1 MDFAAIYHFLFEQ
14 YAGIGVLVAAGL
26 IISIVAAMIMEV
38 KTRKTFVDRGE
49 EPENAWEAN
58 SDAND
63 ASNGASSSTSNG
75 VSNGA
80 ANGVSSSTSSDTS
93 SSDEGAK

>member
-58 SDAND
+58 ST
-63 ASNGASSSTSNG
+63 SNGVSNG

-80 ANGVSSSTSSDTS
+80 ANGASSSTSSGTS

>member
-49 EPENAWEAN
+49 EPENALEAN
-58 SDAND
+58 SDANVSQVSAD
-63 ASNGASSSTSNG
+63 GQAPETVPPTASKTR
-75 VSNGA
+75 
-80 ANGVSSSTSSDTS
+80 
-93 SSDEGAK
+93 

>member
-63 ASNGASSSTSNG
+63 ANGASSSTSSG
-75 VSNGA
+75 
-80 ANGVSSSTSSDTS
+80 TS

>member
-26 IISIVAAMIMEV
+26 IISIVAAMVMEV

-63 ASNGASSSTSNG
+63 ANGASSSTSSG
-75 VSNGA
+75 
-80 ANGVSSSTSSDTS
+80 TS

>member
-49 EPENAWEAN
+49 VPENAWEAN

-63 ASNGASSSTSNG
+63 ANGASSSTSSG
-75 VSNGA
+75 
-80 ANGVSSSTSSDTS
+80 TS

>member
-63 ASNGASSSTSNG
+63 ASNGA
-75 VSNGA
+75 NGA
-80 ANGVSSSTSSDTS
+80 SGSTSSGTS

>member
-58 SDAND
+58 SEANG
-63 ASNGASSSTSNG
+63 ASNGTSSGTSSSMSNG
-75 VSNGA
+75 
-80 ANGVSSSTSSDTS
+80 TS

>member
-58 SDAND
+58 SDAN
-63 ASNGASSSTSNG
+63 
-75 VSNGA
+75 VSN
-80 ANGVSSSTSSDTS
+80 VSADGQAPETVPPTASKTQ
-93 SSDEGAK
+93 

>member
-49 EPENAWEAN
+49 EPENAWET
-58 SDAND
+58 
-63 ASNGASSSTSNG
+63 TSNADG
-75 VSNGA
+75 TSKGNSNSA
-80 ANGVSSSTSSDTS
+80 SPSDKT
-93 SSDEGAK
+93 AQ

>member
-49 EPENAWEAN
+49 EPENAWDAN
-58 SDAND
+58 SDV
-63 ASNGASSSTSNG
+63 NGASNDTPSS
-75 VSNGA
+75 A
-80 ANGVSSSTSSDTS
+80 SSGTS